1 MSAKDL
7 FHQEVRAALEKD
19 GWTITNDP
27 LFLKLTQQ
35 FKIKIDLGA
44 EKLLS
49 AEKGTQKIAV
59 EIKSFVGLSA
69 VSEFHTAVGQ
79 FLNYRV
85 ALEQLASDR
94 VLYLAVPTDTYRDF
108 FTDPFVQAVLERYEI
123 KVLVFQVQKQEI
135 VLWKD

>member
-7 FHQEVRAALEKD
+7 FHEPVRVALEKD

-35 FKIKIDLGA
+35 FKINIDLGA

-94 VLYLAVPTDTYRDF
+94 VLYLAVPTDIYQDF
-108 FTDPFVQAVLERYEI
+108 FTDAFVQAVLERYEI